1 MKVSLISVFFHPSNE
16 DIQSFLNISKI
27 FNYSYCFL
35 NSKITNSQKE
45 AIKKNSYILGNCKN
59 LGLSKAY
66 NFQFKEVLKY
76 PVDYVFIIDQ
86 DSRFEKEKL
95 NSLFKKVNNLRNV
108 QNNIGIYS
116 LCPIIDTKKPKSK
129 KNIEFS
135 KKDFV
140 INSGSLV
147 NIKAWS
153 DIGGYDEKL
162 FIDAIDYDFCKRLK
176 LKGWDI
182 LQSNNIYFEHSLGNR
197 KKILW
202 GLFNYS
208 SYKEFRHSTIMQSR
222 LYLYKKFK
230 AKKLSINF
238 FTNQFIL
245 ICKIIKQYLIVIFFE
260 QEKSKIIKSLNKL
273 IKNYKY

>member
-1 MKVSLISVFFHPSNE
+1 MQVCLITVFYNPSNE
-16 DIQSFLNISKI
+16 DVQSFLNLSKI

-35 NSKITNSQKE
+35 NSKLTISQKE
-45 AIKKNSYILGNCKN
+45 ALKENSSILGNSKN
-59 LGLSKAY
+59 LGLSIAY
-66 NFQFKEVLKY
+66 NFQFEAVLKS
-76 PVDYVFIIDQ
+76 PIDFVFIIDQ

-95 NSLFKKVNNLRNV
+95 KILFKKVKLLNNSKSK
-108 QNNIGIYS
+108 IGIYS
-116 LCPIIDTKKPKSK
+116 LCPLIDTKRPKSK

-147 NIKAWS
+147 NVKAWS

-162 FIDAIDYDFCKRLK
+162 FIDAIDYDFCRRLK
-176 LKGWDI
+176 QKGWEI
-182 LQSNNIYFEHSLGNR
+182 LQSNNLYFEHSLGDR

-208 SYKEFRHSTIMQSR
+208 SYKEFRHSNIMQSR

-230 AKKLSINF
+230 SNNLSFNF
-238 FTNQFIL
+238 FKNKFIL

-260 QEKSKIIKSLNKL
+260 QEKFKIIKSLNKI
-273 IKNYKY
+273 IKNYK